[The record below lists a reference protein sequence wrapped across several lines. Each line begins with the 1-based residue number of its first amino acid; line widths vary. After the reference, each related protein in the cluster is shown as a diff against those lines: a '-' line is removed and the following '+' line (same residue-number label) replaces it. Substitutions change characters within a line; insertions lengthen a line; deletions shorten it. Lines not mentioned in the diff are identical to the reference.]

1 MKLKEKHILDL
12 NEIVNVVSK
21 TQGVIGI
28 LLFGSLARGDYD
40 EYSDYDLLVLF
51 ENKALMWRS
60 WDELFQAVGGLKLNL
75 HVIPETLEELK
86 SANSV
91 FLNELFRHGKVLF
104 ARLPLEVSLQPVKLE
119 PFCLINYDMSGLS
132 YRDKMRVTY
141 FLYRKSGVGAI
152 AKMRGIKFSEGCV
165 LIPSSA
171 ADEITAM
178 LNSFNVETK
187 KLEIYAS
194 ENSLEAWLG
203 QKPTITP
210 KESPIN
216 IAQQVLVLRSNKNTK
231 PNHSIVKH

>member
-1 MKLKEKHILDL
+1 MKLKETHILDL
-12 NEIVNVVSK
+12 NKIVNAVSK
-21 TQGVIGI
+21 TQGVTGI

-51 ENKALMWRS
+51 ENKALMWQS

-86 SANSV
+86 SANSA
-91 FLNELFRHGKVLF
+91 FLNELSKHGKVLF
-104 ARLPLEVSLQPVKLE
+104 ARIPLEVSLQPVKLE
-119 PFCLINYDMSGLS
+119 PFCIINYDMSGLS
-132 YRDKMRVTY
+132 YRDKMKVTY

-152 AKMRGIKFSEGCV
+152 TKIRGIKLGEGCI

-171 ADEITAM
+171 ANEITAM
-178 LNSFNVETK
+178 LSSSNVETK

-194 ENSLEAWLG
+194 ENSLETWLR
-203 QKPTITP
+203 QKPTTTP

-216 IAQQVLVLRSNKNTK
+216 ITQQV
-231 PNHSIVKH
+231 